1 MTIKIESQDWNGI
14 GEADQDKIRAIIAD
28 HFDGQALQVES
39 GGVTIS
45 SNPACDAACNV
56 AEGAAVA
63 ACQALPFPA
72 NLVCAAA
79 AREAG
84 NFCRS
89 RC

>member
-1 MTIKIESQDWNGI
+1 MTIKIETADWNAI
-14 GEADQDKIRAIIAD
+14 DESEREKIRKIIEDNFA
-28 HFDGQALQVES
+28 GQSIEAGT
-39 GGVTIS
+39 GGIKLLG
-45 SNPACDAACNV
+45 NPACEAACNV
-56 AEGAAVA
+56 AEATAMG

-72 NLVCAAA
+72 NIACAAA